1 MTDDVQLSPRAQAM
15 VDWIKE
21 QDALSVERLRK
32 QMLDI
37 NQHYNE
43 LYRKYDENTGRPERD

>member
-15 VDWIKE
+15 FDWIKE

-43 LYRKYDENTGRPERD
+43 LYRKYDENTGRPAGD

>member
-1 MTDDVQLSPRAQAM
+1 MNDDIQLTPRGQ
-15 VDWIKE
+15 VLFDWIKQ
-21 QDALSVERLRK
+21 QDAITVERLHR

-43 LYRKYDENTGRPERD
+43 LYRKYDENTGRPAGD